1 MKIPYIPEDAPFNA
15 DQRAWLS
22 GFLAGL
28 HSRLAIETP
37 AVAAAAA
44 PAKAASLHILYGT
57 QTGNAER
64 VAMDAA
70 AIARSLGLAPEVA
83 GLDDIGM
90 AELAAMQRLIV
101 VTSTYGEGEMPDN
114 AQLFWEALSAA
125 AAPRLEGL
133 RFGVLAL
140 GDTGYD
146 GFCQAGKLI
155 DMRLE
160 QLGATRILARRDCDI
175 DYEDPAAAWVG
186 EALPLAAATA
196 DSDGIAVMAQPLVPT
211 REVTS
216 WNRKNP
222 YPARLAVNRRLSG
235 SASGKEIRHYEFD
248 LGDSGLTYEAGDAL
262 GVMPINDPALVHLL
276 LSRLGADPQA
286 LVGDM
291 PLETLLTTKVEISTP
306 SRDLIAEVERRAGN
320 EELTHVLRNGDKEAL
335 DAFLWG
341 KDICDLVALAP
352 EGTFEPTE
360 FTALLKPLQHR
371 AYSISSSP
379 QAATGSVHLTIASV
393 RYHADGRDRGGV
405 CSTFLANRVAQD
417 GTAGI
422 FVSQNKSFRLPA
434 DNDAPVIMVGP
445 GTGIAPFR
453 AFLQEAPHPW
463 CEGPQLAVLRR
474 PAPRKR
480 FHLRGRTR
488 GDEPRRAIDE
498 TRPRLLP
505 RPAGKDLRADPHA
518 GEWQGALRL
527 AGGRCVL
534 LRLRRCQPHGARR
547 GQRACRH
554 HRHPWRH
561 DGRPRDRLHR
571 RPEAGKALSS
581 RRLLNSAG
589 GRRKLAEAFAKPVGK
604 QLLLMRQPFGPPRR
618 RAPEIGRIGE
628 GFLAAGEDPV
638 ACAKRVAQLETR
650 RRGITQD
657 ADVVQAGVP
666 GFVLPGKPHI
676 QHFDL
681 EALAGFQVALSSL
694 CRYRVSSA
702 VMRSRFASLR
712 KSRSRY
718 RSGWTKATLTAAS
731 AMVVVSIRLWWPLQG
746 TSRHTWIFSLIGM
759 VA

>member
-37 AVAAAAA
+37 AVAAASA

-196 DSDGIAVMAQPLVPT
+196 DTDGIAVVAQPLAAAPA
-211 REVTS
+211 REVS
-216 WNRKNP
+216 GWSRKNP

-262 GVMPINDPALVHLL
+262 GVMPVNDPALVRLL
-276 LSRLGADPQA
+276 ISRLGADPQA
-286 LVGDM
+286 PVGDM
-291 PLETLLTTKVEISTP
+291 PIETLLTTKVEISTP

-352 EGTFEPTE
+352 EGAFSATE

-379 QAATGSVHLTIASV
+379 HAATDSVHLTIASV

-405 CSTFLANRVAQD
+405 CSTFLADRVAQD

-453 AFLQEAPHPW
+453 AFLQE
-463 CEGPQLAVLRR
+463 R
-474 PAPRKR
+474 
-480 FHLRGRTR
+480 RTR
-488 GDEPRRAIDE
+488 AAKGRNWLFFGDQHRASDFIYEDE
-498 TRPRLLP
+498 LAEMSRDGLLTRL
-505 RPAGKDLRADPHA
+505 DLAFS
-518 GEWQGALRL
+518 
-527 AGGRCVL
+527 
-534 LRLRRCQPHGARR
+534 
-547 GQRACRH
+547 
-554 HRHPWRH
+554 
-561 DGRPRDRLHR
+561 RDQHEKIYIQTRMR
-571 RPEAGKALSS
+571 ENGKALYAWLEDGASFYVCGDAS
-581 RRLLNSAG
+581 RMAR
-589 GRRKLAEAFAKPVGK
+589 
-604 QLLLMRQPFGPPRR
+604 
-618 RAPEIGRIGE
+618 
-628 GFLAAGEDPV
+628 
-638 ACAKRVAQLETR
+638 
-650 RRGITQD
+650 
-657 ADVVQAGVP
+657 DV
-666 GFVLPGKPHI
+666 
-676 QHFDL
+676 DS
-681 EALAGFQVALSSL
+681 ALADIIATHGGMTADRATDYIAGLKREK
-694 CRYRVSSA
+694 RY
-702 VMRSRFASLR
+702 LR
-712 KSRSRY
+712 DVY
-718 RSGWTKATLTAAS
+718 
-731 AMVVVSIRLWWPLQG
+731 
-746 TSRHTWIFSLIGM
+746 
-759 VA
+759 